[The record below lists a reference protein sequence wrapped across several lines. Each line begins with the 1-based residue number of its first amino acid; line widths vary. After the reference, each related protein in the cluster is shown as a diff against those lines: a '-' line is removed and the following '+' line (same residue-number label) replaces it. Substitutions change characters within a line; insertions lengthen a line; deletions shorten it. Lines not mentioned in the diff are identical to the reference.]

1 MCPLVVTEASFD
13 KKWFVALRTRK
24 QPLRIMSLCSLIP
37 FDQFSA
43 NVTIV
48 AVRHS
53 YKGTFRLKDQYR
65 TDWMIKTCTES
76 LGKTTKRFQEMP
88 PDIGDSCIGLQ
99 GKLLLDCHNSQAPNC
114 IRHCCTL
121 TQYCIQSGQYQPNF
135 GILSSCIF
143 RIGIVFSYN
152 FQVQFKTHFQ
162 SAKLWH
168 F

>member
-1 MCPLVVTEASFD
+1 M
-13 KKWFVALRTRK
+13 
-24 QPLRIMSLCSLIP
+24 IN
-37 FDQFSA
+37 A
-43 NVTIV
+43 NT
-48 AVRHS
+48 
-53 YKGTFRLKDQYR
+53 L
-65 TDWMIKTCTES
+65 S

-135 GILSSCIF
+135 GVLSSCNFRIGIVFRYNFQAQFQIHFQSGQCQPNFGILSSCNF

-152 FQVQFKTHFQ
+152 QVQFKHTFNGENINQ
-162 SAKLWH
+162 TLKFLKL
-168 F
+168 

>member
-1 MCPLVVTEASFD
+1 MCPLVVTEACLNI
-13 KKWFVALRTRK
+13 KWFVVLCARQ
-24 QPLRIMSLCSLIP
+24 QPLCIMSLLMCLFVP

-43 NVTIV
+43 NITIV

-53 YKGTFRLKDQYR
+53 QRGTFQLKDQYR
-65 TDWMIKTCTES
+65 TDQLMINTKTES

-135 GILSSCIF
+135 GVLSSCNF
-143 RIGIVFSYN
+143 RIGIVFRYN
-152 FQVQFKTHFQ
+152 FQVQFKTHF
-162 SAKLWH
+162 
-168 F
+168 